1 MAEHAE
7 MLARHGID
15 YADAL
20 DRFGGNGALYE
31 RLARKYA
38 EDPHFD
44 RLVRALGEGDAA
56 AAYHEAHSL
65 KGVAGN
71 LSFADLHQAAAPTKT
86 RSPRCASWQKVDVPR
101 PRAATGL
108 SRSSQ
113 FLAQFFG
120 QDGQ

>member
-1 MAEHAE
+1 MMAEHAE

-71 LSFADLHQAAAPTKT
+71 LSFADLHQAAA
-86 RSPRCASWQKVDVPR
+86 RASELLRTGNVP
-101 PRAATGL
+101 AARDAL
-108 SRSSQ
+108 PAVRHAHENA
-113 FLAQFFG
+113 LAALRQLAEG
-120 QDGQ
+120 